1 MARGGSSVA
10 GGIGMIIPDD
20 DGSESDHAPG
30 GSSAGVGETDS
41 GSDQPVNGGTPE
53 PADGSLSGNRP
64 LGRRPPRIRRALS
77 RRSRTLLSWSWV
89 LMAAVVLALL
99 MRTFLVAAFFIPSE
113 SMEPELQI
121 GDRLLV
127 SKLSYRIGDPSPGDV
142 VVFRTPDQLRNPQTD
157 ELVKR
162 VVAVGGQR
170 VGADN
175 GRLVIDGRP
184 VNEDYLPADGYTSD
198 FGPVLVPA
206 GYVFVMGDNRFS
218 SQDSRYF
225 GPIPESEI
233 IGRAF
238 ARFWPPTRL
247 GGL

>member
-1 MARGGSSVA
+1 MARRGSGLA
-10 GGIGMIIPDD
+10 GGEFVNTADQPAGGAPEEPAGRFDETVSP
-20 DGSESDHAPG
+20 GPG
-30 GSSAGVGETDS
+30 GSQSRRE
-41 GSDQPVNGGTPE
+41 
-53 PADGSLSGNRP
+53 
-64 LGRRPPRIRRALS
+64 RPPRIRRAMS
-77 RRSRTLLSWSWV
+77 RRTRSVLSWSWV

-142 VVFRTPDQLRNPQTD
+142 VVFRTPEQLRDPRTA

-170 VGADN
+170 VGAVD
-175 GRLVIDGRP
+175 GRLIIDGTP
-184 VNEDYLPADGYTSD
+184 VDEDYLVTDVYTSD
-198 FGPVLVPA
+198 FGPVAVPD
-206 GYVFVMGDNRFS
+206 GHYFVMGDNRFS

-225 GPIPESEI
+225 GPIHESEI
-233 IGRAF
+233 LGRAF
-238 ARFWPPTRL
+238 ARFWPPNRL

>member
-1 MARGGSSVA
+1 MARRGSSLA
-10 GGIGMIIPDD
+10 GGDVVNASDEPLGQEPDEAAGRF
-20 DGSESDHAPG
+20 DGP
-30 GSSAGVGETDS
+30 VGPETGD
-41 GSDQPVNGGTPE
+41 
-53 PADGSLSGNRP
+53 SLSR
-64 LGRRPPRIRRALS
+64 RERPPRIRRAMS
-77 RRSRTLLSWSWV
+77 RRSRTVLSWSWV

-142 VVFRTPDQLRNPQTD
+142 VVFRTPDQLRDPQTA

-162 VVAVGGQR
+162 VVAVGGQS
-170 VGADN
+170 VGAVD
-175 GRLVIDGRP
+175 GRLVIDGTP
-184 VNEDYLPADGYTSD
+184 VNEDYLSTAVYTSD

-218 SQDSRYF
+218 SQDSRFF

>member
-1 MARGGSSVA
+1 MQVARSGRGLVGGTLMSIPDEPDSGESPDSEGSGSS
-10 GGIGMIIPDD
+10 GRDPH
-20 DGSESDHAPG
+20 E
-30 GSSAGVGETDS
+30 SAGPD
-41 GSDQPVNGGTPE
+41 P
-53 PADGSLSGNRP
+53 DGSLTPR
-64 LGRRPPRIRRALS
+64 GRQPRIRRAMS
-77 RRSRTLLSWSWV
+77 RRTRAVLSWSWV

-142 VVFRTPDQLRNPQTD
+142 VVFRTPDVMREPETA

-162 VVAVGGQR
+162 VVAVGGQT
-170 VGADN
+170 VAATD
-175 GRLVIDGRP
+175 GRLIIDGTP
-184 VNEDYLPADGYTSD
+184 LDENYLPTDAYTRD
-198 FGPVLVPA
+198 FGPVLVPDD
-206 GYVFVMGDNRFS
+206 YVFVMGDNRFA

-225 GPIPESEI
+225 GPIHSDEI

>member
-1 MARGGSSVA
+1 MS
-10 GGIGMIIPDD
+10 IPDEPGSGD
-20 DGSESDHAPG
+20 SPDRGESESSGRDPHEP
-30 GSSAGVGETDS
+30 VGPDPDDS
-41 GSDQPVNGGTPE
+41 LIP
-53 PADGSLSGNRP
+53 R
-64 LGRRPPRIRRALS
+64 GRQPRIRRAMS
-77 RRSRTLLSWSWV
+77 QRTRAVLSWSWV

-142 VVFRTPDQLRNPQTD
+142 VVFKTPDEMRQPETA

-162 VVAVGGQR
+162 VVAVGGQT
-170 VGADN
+170 VAATD
-175 GRLVIDGRP
+175 GRLVIDGTP
-184 VNEDYLPADGYTSD
+184 LDEDYLPADAYTRD
-198 FGPVLVPA
+198 FGPVLVPDD
-206 GYVFVMGDNRFS
+206 YVFVMGDNRFA

-225 GPIPESEI
+225 GPIHRDEI
-233 IGRAF
+233 VGRAF

>member
-1 MARGGSSVA
+1 MARCSGSLA
-10 GGIGMIIPDD
+10 GGGTVSPSGEPAGLEPDEPAGRVD
-20 DGSESDHAPG
+20 EPVSPDPG
-30 GSSAGVGETDS
+30 GA
-41 GSDQPVNGGTPE
+41 
-53 PADGSLSGNRP
+53 LSR
-64 LGRRPPRIRRALS
+64 RKRPPRIRRTLS
-77 RRSRTLLSWSWV
+77 RRSRTVLSWSWV

-113 SMEPELQI
+113 SMEPALQI

-127 SKLSYRIGDPSPGDV
+127 SKLSYRIGDPSPGDI
-142 VVFRTPDQLRNPQTD
+142 VVFRTPDQLRDPQTA

-162 VVAVGGQR
+162 VVAVGGQSA
-170 VGADN
+170 GAAN
-175 GRLVIDGRP
+175 GRLIVDGMP
-184 VNEDYLPADGYTSD
+184 VNEDYLPTDVYTSD

>member
-1 MARGGSSVA
+1 MARRGSSLA
-10 GGIGMIIPDD
+10 GGDFVNISDEPPGQEPDEAAGRFD
-20 DGSESDHAPG
+20 ESVSP
-30 GSSAGVGETDS
+30 ES
-41 GSDQPVNGGTPE
+41 GD
-53 PADGSLSGNRP
+53 SLSR
-64 LGRRPPRIRRALS
+64 RERPPRIRRAMS
-77 RRSRTLLSWSWV
+77 RRSRTVLSWSWV

-127 SKLSYRIGDPSPGDV
+127 SKLSYRIGDPSPGDI
-142 VVFRTPDQLRNPQTD
+142 VVFRTPDQLRDPQTA

-162 VVAVGGQR
+162 VVAVGNQR
-170 VGADN
+170 VGAVD
-175 GRLVIDGRP
+175 GRLIIDGTP
-184 VNEDYLPADGYTSD
+184 VNEDYLTTDVYTSD

-218 SQDSRYF
+218 SQDSRFF

>member
-1 MARGGSSVA
+1 MARRGSGVA
-10 GGIGMIIPDD
+10 GGTVVSLPDEPIGHDPDERV
-20 DGSESDHAPG
+20 SHL
-30 GSSAGVGETDS
+30 
-41 GSDQPVNGGTPE
+41 PE
-53 PADGSLSGNRP
+53 PAGPAPSSPNPGGGPSGRE
-64 LGRRPPRIRRALS
+64 RPPRIRRAMS
-77 RRSRTLLSWSWV
+77 RRTRTVLSWSWV

-127 SKLSYRIGDPSPGDV
+127 SKLSYRIGEPSPGDI
-142 VVFRTPDQLRNPQTD
+142 VVFRTPDQLRNAQTA

-162 VVAVGGQR
+162 VVAVGGQT
-170 VGADN
+170 VGAVD
-175 GRLVIDGRP
+175 GRLIVDGTP
-184 VNEDYLPADGYTSD
+184 VSEEYLSAEAYTRD
-198 FGPVLVPA
+198 FGPVPVPA
-206 GYVFVMGDNRFS
+206 DYVFVMGDNRFS

-225 GPIPESEI
+225 GPIHRSEI